1 MTVRNSISR
10 FAVLDGF
17 YLKLI
22 AVVTMI
28 IDHIGLTLFP
38 GEMIWRMIGR
48 LSFPIYC
55 FLIVEGFY
63 HTRDI
68 KKYISRLAIFA
79 FISEVPFDLV
89 VNGSI
94 IDISSQNVFFTL
106 LIGLLTIYG
115 MNMTINEFKKSCILV
130 IGMLASIILFT
141 DYTCYGVILIYL
153 FYHMRDSRL
162 FACIIAALM
171 GIVMG
176 RIQMCA
182 AFAMIPIMM
191 YSGRKG
197 PAIADNVVIKY
208 GFYIIYPVHL
218 LLLWLLKA

>member
-1 MTVRNSISR
+1 MTERNSVSK

-22 AVVTMI
+22 AVLTMV
-28 IDHIGLTLFP
+28 IDHIGLSLFP
-38 GEMIWRMIGR
+38 GEMAWRIIGR

-68 KKYISRLAIFA
+68 KKYITRLAIFA
-79 FISEVPFDLV
+79 FISEVPFDLL
-89 VNGSI
+89 VNKAI
-94 IDISSQNVFFTL
+94 IDITSQNVFFTL

-130 IGMLASIILFT
+130 IGMLVSIVLFT

-153 FYHMRDSRL
+153 FYHMRDNRL
-162 FACIIAALM
+162 VACIIAALM
-171 GIVMG
+171 GMVMG
-176 RIQMCA
+176 RIQMYA
-182 AFAMIPIMM
+182 GIAMIPIML

-197 PAIADNVVIKY
+197 PDIADNAVVKY

-218 LLLWLLKA
+218 LLLWLLKI